1 MPVRVYDVI
10 ILLRLPL
17 KAREGH
23 GIIYQTPIA
32 ERVISAT
39 WSVSLDG

>member
-1 MPVRVYDVI
+1 MPVRVHDVI
-10 ILLRLPL
+10 KLRLPL
-17 KAREGH
+17 SAREGR
-23 GIIYQTPIA
+23 GIIFNQTPIA